1 MNQGGPPYFYPTQI
15 FRLVAHETKHCS
27 NLQGIDLTASF
38 IEQPKGFV
46 DSREILAD
54 ETLKVLWCLDYV
66 YKKLCTICHIH
77 GTFIQ
82 CNDEGI

>member
-27 NLQGIDLTASF
+27 NLQDIDLTASF
-38 IEQPKGFV
+38 IEQPKGFM

-54 ETLKVLWCLDYV
+54 ETLKVLWCSGYV
-66 YKKLCTICHIH
+66 YKNYAPIAIFTEPSSNA
-77 GTFIQ
+77 TAM
-82 CNDEGI
+82 